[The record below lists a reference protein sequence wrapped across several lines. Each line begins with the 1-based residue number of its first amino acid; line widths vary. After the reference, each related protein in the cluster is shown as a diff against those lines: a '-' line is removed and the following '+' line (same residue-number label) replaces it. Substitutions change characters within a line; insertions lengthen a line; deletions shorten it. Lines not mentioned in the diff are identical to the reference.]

1 MEKRSTK
8 IAYFVALGVF
18 IVLLVILGI
27 QFKGKENPV
36 FVGDGAFYTTGDGVF
51 LDGIQRTVDDSEG
64 SKYAL
69 DGSYYVSPEAG
80 TYFELSEDGNTI
92 VGADGTEYVKSEEK
106 SKDVNGVEYTTYEE
120 KVYSETP
127 FAGTFWSLLPP
138 IVAIVL
144 ALISKEVYSSL
155 FLGCL
160 VGALLYTQFAPWD
173 TIVTLV
179 GADYGIISVLADS
192 GNMGIIV
199 FLVTLGIMVDLM
211 NKGGGSEAFGRWAKK
226 TVHTRCG
233 AQLLTMLLGVLIFVD
248 DYFNCLTVGSV
259 MRPVTDRQKVSRAK
273 LAYLIDSTAAP
284 ICIIAPVSSWAAAV
298 TSSVPAGSGINGFTM
313 FLRTIP
319 YNYYAVMTVV
329 MSLFLIF
336 TGAEF
341 GPMKLNEDN
350 AQNGDLFTTA
360 DRPYGDDVDDGSDTN
375 GHVIDLIAPVLV
387 LIAACIFGMVYTG
400 GFFEGVDFITA
411 FADCNASAGLVLG
424 SSIALLFTFVFYR
437 VRSVMTFQDFAACIP
452 EGFKA
457 MVSPMLILS
466 LAWTLSGMTGLLG
479 AKYYVANLLGSSAAA
494 LQYLLP
500 FIIFLVAVFLAFATG
515 TSWGTFS
522 ILIPIV
528 CQAFPDGEMLVVSI
542 AACLS
547 GAVCGDHCSPISD
560 TTIMASAGAHCSH
573 VNHVSTQL
581 PYAITAAACSAVC
594 YVITGLA
601 QAVLGSRASL
611 VTSLVLLVVAIVLEL
626 AVLSVIRARTR
637 AKTSGDA
644 A

>member
-1 MEKRSTK
+1 MKNKNLSW
-8 IAYFVALGVF
+8 AGALFVFAL
-18 IVLLVILGI
+18 LLWCTAVTP
-27 QFKGKENPV
+27 GKVADP
-36 FVGDGAFYTTGDGVF
+36 ATYTC
-51 LDGIQRTVDDSEG
+51 
-64 SKYAL
+64 A
-69 DGSYYVSPEAG
+69 
-80 TYFELSEDGNTI
+80 
-92 VGADGTEYVKSEEK
+92 
-106 SKDVNGVEYTTYEE
+106 
-120 KVYSETP
+120 VYS
-127 FAGTFWSLLPP
+127 TFFSLLPP
-138 IVAIVL
+138 VIAIVL
-144 ALISKEVYSSL
+144 ALNTKEVYTSL
-155 FLGCL
+155 L
-160 VGALLYTQFAPWD
+160 VGIASGALLYANGNLELALN
-173 TIVTLV
+173 TLFFNED
-179 GADYGIISVLADS
+179 GGMITKLSDS
-192 GNMGIIV
+192 GNVGILA
-199 FLVTLGIMVDLM
+199 FLVMLGILVALM
-211 NKGGGSEAFGRWAKK
+211 NKAGGSAAFGRWAS
-226 TVHTRCG
+226 THIHSRAG
-233 AQLLTMLLGVLIFVD
+233 AQFATLLLGVMIFVD

-298 TSSVPAGSGINGFTM
+298 TSSVPEGSGINGFTM

-319 YNYYAVMTVV
+319 YNYYAVLTVV

-350 AQNGDLFTTA
+350 AKNGDLFTTA
-360 DRPYGDDVDDGSDTN
+360 DRPYGDDVDDGNDTN

-479 AKYYVANLLGSSAAA
+479 AKYYVANLLGNSAAA

-528 CQAFPDGEMLVVSI
+528 CHAFPNGEMLVVSI

>member
-1 MEKRSTK
+1 MKNK
-8 IAYFVALGVF
+8 
-18 IVLLVILGI
+18 
-27 QFKGKENPV
+27 N
-36 FVGDGAFYTTGDGVF
+36 
-51 LDGIQRTVDDSEG
+51 
-64 SKYAL
+64 
-69 DGSYYVSPEAG
+69 
-80 TYFELSEDGNTI
+80 LSW
-92 VGADGTEYVKSEEK
+92 VGALFVFALLLWCTAVTPGKVADPAT
-106 SKDVNGVEYTTYEE
+106 YTCA
-120 KVYSETP
+120 VYS
-127 FAGTFWSLLPP
+127 TFFSLLPP
-138 IVAIVL
+138 VIAIVL
-144 ALISKEVYSSL
+144 ALNTKEVYTSL
-155 FLGCL
+155 L
-160 VGALLYTQFAPWD
+160 VGIASGALLYANGNLELALN
-173 TIVTLV
+173 TLFFNED
-179 GADYGIISVLADS
+179 GGMITKLSDS
-192 GNMGIIV
+192 GNVGILA
-199 FLVTLGIMVDLM
+199 FLVMLGILVALM
-211 NKGGGSEAFGRWAKK
+211 NKAGGSAAFGRWAS
-226 TVHTRCG
+226 THIHSRAG
-233 AQLLTMLLGVLIFVD
+233 AQFATLLLGVMIFVD

-350 AQNGDLFTTA
+350 AKNGDLFTTA
-360 DRPYGDDVDDGSDTN
+360 DRPYGDDVDDGNDTN

-479 AKYYVANLLGSSAAA
+479 AKYYVANLLGNSAAA

-500 FIIFLVAVFLAFATG
+500 VIIFLVAVFLAFATG

-528 CQAFPDGEMLVVSI
+528 CHAFPDGEMLVVSI

-594 YVITGLA
+594 YIITGLA